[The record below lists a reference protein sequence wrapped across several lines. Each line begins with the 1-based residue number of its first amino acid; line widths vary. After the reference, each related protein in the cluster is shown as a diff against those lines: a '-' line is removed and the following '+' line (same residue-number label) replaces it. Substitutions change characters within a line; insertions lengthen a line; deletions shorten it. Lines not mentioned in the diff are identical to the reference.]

1 MGGIRYNVHPLF
13 FVVGFYYA
21 LTGRIFIFLVY
32 SITALIHETGHA
44 ICAERAGYKLNK
56 ITLTPFG
63 AIAKGNIE
71 GLKFYDELK
80 IALAGPL
87 VNLAIGLFF
96 VAVWW
101 IFPEVYA
108 FTDVSAEANFTMALI
123 NLIPAYPL
131 DGGRVLS
138 ALLSIKLGAERAF
151 KVCKIIG
158 VIFGS
163 ALIGAFIFTLFYTPN
178 VSLLIFGLFV
188 IVGAVSRDKELKY
201 VKIYSALNEES
212 LLRGMPIVRQAVS
225 KNITLKT
232 LIKIVDARAVN
243 EIEVYSGTTAI
254 KKIGQ
259 RELTEIL
266 KSGDIYA
273 KLEKYI

>member
-32 SITALIHETGHA
+32 SFTALIHETGHA
-44 ICAERAGYKLNK
+44 IAAEKAGYRLNK

-63 AIAKGNIE
+63 AIAFGNIE

-80 IALAGPL
+80 IALAGPCI
-87 VNLAIGLFF
+87 NLAIGLLF
-96 VAVWW
+96 VATWW
-101 IFPEVYA
+101 CFPEVYA
-108 FTDVSAEANFTMALI
+108 FTDVAAEANFAMALI

-131 DGGRVLS
+131 DGGRILS
-138 ALLSIKLGAERAF
+138 ALLSIKFGEKRAF
-151 KVCKIIG
+151 KICKITG
-158 VIFGS
+158 VVFGA
-163 ALIGAFIFTLFYTPN
+163 ALVGGFIFTLFYTPN

-188 IVGAVSRDKELKY
+188 ILGAISRDKELKY
-201 VKIYSALNEES
+201 VRIDSALSEEN
-212 LLRGMPIVRQAVS
+212 LLRGMPVKRQAVS
-225 KNITLKT
+225 KNVTLKT
-232 LIKIVDARAVN
+232 LIKIMDAKAIN
-243 EIEVYSGTTAI
+243 EIEVYNGTAII

-259 RELTEIL
+259 KELTEIL
-266 KSGDIYA
+266 KKGDIYA

>member
-1 MGGIRYNVHPLF
+1 MGGIKYNVHPLF

-21 LTGRIFIFLVY
+21 LTGRIFIFLIY
-32 SITALIHETGHA
+32 SLTALIHETGHA
-44 ICAERAGYKLNK
+44 IAAEKAGYKLNK

-87 VNLAIGLFF
+87 VNLAIGLLF
-96 VAVWW
+96 VAFWW

-108 FTDVSAEANFTMALI
+108 FTDVAAEANFAMALI

-138 ALLSIKLGAERAF
+138 ALLSIKFGEQRAF
-151 KVCKIIG
+151 KSCKIIG
-158 VIFGS
+158 VIFG
-163 ALIGAFIFTLFYTPN
+163 AVLIGGFIFTVFYTPN
-178 VSLLIFGLFV
+178 ASLFIFGLFV
-188 IVGAVSRDKELKY
+188 ILGAISRDKELKY
-201 VKIYSALNEES
+201 VKIDAALSEES
-212 LLRGMPIVRQAVS
+212 LMRGMPIVRQAVS
-225 KNITLKT
+225 KDITLKT
-232 LIKIVDARAVN
+232 LIKIADAKAVN

-259 RELTEIL
+259 KELTEIL
-266 KSGDIYA
+266 KRGDIYA